1 MGRNLPPGRGV
12 RLAHPVRIDGRASS
26 FLAMDAPQ
34 ITHVPGSHT
43 PYADLDLLLNESD
56 YAWAD
61 LAPIKDDAERPD
73 TIDAM
78 NAQILAGLVS
88 P

>member
-1 MGRNLPPGRGV
+1 MRDAGRGATV
-12 RLAHPVRIDGRASS
+12 AGMEILTISPA
-26 FLAMDAPQ
+26 
-34 ITHVPGSHT
+34 SHT

-56 YAWAD
+56 FAYTSAAR
-61 LAPIKDDAERPD
+61 LAEDDAEQPD
-73 TIDAM
+73 TVDVF

>member
-1 MGRNLPPGRGV
+1 VRGE
-12 RLAHPVRIDGRASS
+12 RRPSS
-26 FLAMDAPQ
+26 FERMDDNMI
-34 ITHVPGSHT
+34 ITPSSHT

-56 YAWAD
+56 HAWAT
-61 LAPIKDDAERPD
+61 LAPVPDDAERPD
-73 TIDAM
+73 TVDAM

>member
-1 MGRNLPPGRGV
+1 V
-12 RLAHPVRIDGRASS
+12 RSRDRPSS
-26 FLAMDAPQ
+26 VEDMDDKLIIAPA
-34 ITHVPGSHT
+34 SHT

-56 YAWAD
+56 RAWAN
-61 LAPIKDDAERPD
+61 LAPVADDAERPD
-73 TIDAM
+73 TVDAM

>member
-1 MGRNLPPGRGV
+1 
-12 RLAHPVRIDGRASS
+12 VRIGERASS
-26 FLAMDAPQ
+26 VLDMDERQ
-34 ITHVPGSHT
+34 ITVIPGSHT

-56 YAWAD
+56 YAWAS
-61 LAPIKDDAERPD
+61 LAPVEDDAERPD
-73 TIDAM
+73 TVDAM

>member
-1 MGRNLPPGRGV
+1 
-12 RLAHPVRIDGRASS
+12 
-26 FLAMDAPQ
+26 MDDKLI
-34 ITHVPGSHT
+34 ITPASHT

-56 YAWAD
+56 RAWAA
-61 LAPIKDDAERPD
+61 LAPVEDDAERPD
-73 TIDAM
+73 TVDAM

>member
-1 MGRNLPPGRGV
+1 MRPDRG
-12 RLAHPVRIDGRASS
+12 PSS
-26 FLAMDAPQ
+26 VGDMDDKLI
-34 ITHVPGSHT
+34 ITPSSHT

-56 YAWAD
+56 RAWTA
-61 LAPIKDDAERPD
+61 LAPVVDDAERPD
-73 TIDAM
+73 TVDAM

>member
-1 MGRNLPPGRGV
+1 
-12 RLAHPVRIDGRASS
+12 
-26 FLAMDAPQ
+26 MDSLT
-34 ITHVPGSHT
+34 IVPASHT

-56 YAWAD
+56 
-61 LAPIKDDAERPD
+61 LAFTNVALSVDDEEQPD
-73 TIDAM
+73 TVDVM

>member
-1 MGRNLPPGRGV
+1 MQAV
-12 RLAHPVRIDGRASS
+12 RSHRRSSS
-26 FLAMDAPQ
+26 FPTMEEPQ
-34 ITHVPGSHT
+34 ITVIPGSHT

-56 YAWAD
+56 QVWTTIATV
-61 LAPIKDDAERPD
+61 PDDGDRPD
-73 TIDAM
+73 TVDAM

>member
-1 MGRNLPPGRGV
+1 MEILTISP
-12 RLAHPVRIDGRASS
+12 A
-26 FLAMDAPQ
+26 
-34 ITHVPGSHT
+34 SHT

-56 YAWAD
+56 AAYASAA
-61 LAPIKDDAERPD
+61 LLPQDDAEQPD
-73 TIDAM
+73 TVDAF

>member
-1 MGRNLPPGRGV
+1 M
-12 RLAHPVRIDGRASS
+12 RIGGPASS
-26 FLAMDAPQ
+26 VLEMDERQ
-34 ITHVPGSHT
+34 ITAIPGSHT

-56 YAWAD
+56 YAWAS
-61 LAPIKDDAERPD
+61 LAPVEDDAERPD
-73 TIDAM
+73 TVDAM

>member
-1 MGRNLPPGRGV
+1 MEILTISP
-12 RLAHPVRIDGRASS
+12 A
-26 FLAMDAPQ
+26 
-34 ITHVPGSHT
+34 SHT

-56 YAWAD
+56 FAYTSAAR
-61 LAPIKDDAERPD
+61 LAEDDAEQPD
-73 TIDAM
+73 TVDVF

>member
-1 MGRNLPPGRGV
+1 VP
-12 RLAHPVRIDGRASS
+12 ASS
-26 FLAMDAPQ
+26 FLDMDERQ
-34 ITHVPGSHT
+34 ITAIPGSHT

-56 YAWAD
+56 YAWAS
-61 LAPIKDDAERPD
+61 LAPVEDDEDRPD
-73 TIDAM
+73 TVDAM

>member
-1 MGRNLPPGRGV
+1 MLLASWHGRTPDH
-12 RLAHPVRIDGRASS
+12 AI
-26 FLAMDAPQ
+26 
-34 ITHVPGSHT
+34 PGSHT

-56 YAWAD
+56 YAWAS
-61 LAPIKDDAERPD
+61 LAPVEDDAERPD
-73 TIDAM
+73 TVDAM

>member
-1 MGRNLPPGRGV
+1 
-12 RLAHPVRIDGRASS
+12 
-26 FLAMDAPQ
+26 MDEPQ
-34 ITHVPGSHT
+34 ITVIPGSHT

-56 YAWAD
+56 YAWAT
-61 LAPIKDDAERPD
+61 LAAVTEDDDERPD
-73 TIDAM
+73 TVDVM

>member
-1 MGRNLPPGRGV
+1 MEDNL
-12 RLAHPVRIDGRASS
+12 I
-26 FLAMDAPQ
+26 
-34 ITHVPGSHT
+34 ITPASHT

-56 YAWAD
+56 RAWSD
-61 LAPIKDDAERPD
+61 LASLQDDAERPD
-73 TIDAM
+73 TVDAM

>member
-1 MGRNLPPGRGV
+1 
-12 RLAHPVRIDGRASS
+12 
-26 FLAMDAPQ
+26 MDEPQ
-34 ITHVPGSHT
+34 ITVIPGSHT

-56 YAWAD
+56 YAWSS
-61 LAPIKDDAERPD
+61 LATVPEDDERRPD
-73 TIDAM
+73 TVDAM

>member
-1 MGRNLPPGRGV
+1 MRRPGRGATV
-12 RLAHPVRIDGRASS
+12 AGMEMLTINPA
-26 FLAMDAPQ
+26 
-34 ITHVPGSHT
+34 SHT

-56 YAWAD
+56 SAYISQAL
-61 LAPIKDDAERPD
+61 LAEDDADQPD
-73 TIDAM
+73 TLDVM